1 MLPVREKVEH
11 VALRIKFTKTG
22 ALQYI
27 SHLDLMRAVSRALR
41 RSKQQLWM
49 SEGFTPRPHIVFTPP
64 LSLGYESTGEIMDF
78 RLTLDA
84 VLDVQAIKNAF
95 PPALEVKDVYVPRSK
110 QKEIVYADYVITLDT
125 DVCDDAIK
133 ELFSKPIEMVKKTKR
148 GESVTDI
155 TTLIERFEVEGGVI
169 SVTVCCGAENT
180 LNPSYILKALEQIGV
195 NIEYAHVCR
204 TGFRKSDMNL
214 FK

>member
-1 MLPVREKVEH
+1 MSENNLPFKEVRVIF
-11 VALRIKFTKTG
+11 AKTG
-22 ALQYI
+22 SAMWF

-41 RSKQQLWM
+41 RSNQKLWM

-84 VLDVQAIKNAF
+84 EFDPQAIKDAF
-95 PPALEVKDVYVPRSK
+95 PPALEVKDVYIPHTK
-110 QKEIVYADYVITLDT
+110 QKEIAFADYILTLDT
-125 DVCDDAIK
+125 DSRDDDIRQ
-133 ELFSKPIEMVKKTKR
+133 LFSKPVEMVKKTKR

-155 TTLIERFEVEGGVI
+155 TTLIKRFDIKDGVI

-180 LNPSYILKALEQIGV
+180 LNPSYILKAIEDIGV
-195 NIEYAHVCR
+195 DIGYARVRR
-204 TGFRKSDMNL
+204 TGFRKNDMNL

>member
-1 MLPVREKVEH
+1 MSQNNLPFKEVRV
-11 VALRIKFTKTG
+11 VFAKTG
-22 ALQYI
+22 SAMWF

-41 RSKQQLWM
+41 RSNQKLWM

-84 VLDVQAIKNAF
+84 DFDPQAIKEAF
-95 PPALEVKDVYVPRSK
+95 PPALEVKDVYIPHTK
-110 QKEIVYADYVITLDT
+110 QKEIAFADYILTLDT
-125 DVCDDAIK
+125 DSRDDDIRQ
-133 ELFSKPIEMVKKTKR
+133 LFSKPVEMVKKTKR

-155 TTLIERFEVEGGVI
+155 TTLIKRFDIKDGVI

-180 LNPSYILKALEQIGV
+180 LNPSYILKAIESIGI
-195 NIEYAHVCR
+195 NTEYAQVCR
-204 TGFRKSDMNL
+204 TGFRKNDMNL

>member
-1 MLPVREKVEH
+1 MSENNLPFKEVRVIF
-11 VALRIKFTKTG
+11 AKTG
-22 ALQYI
+22 SAMWF

-41 RSKQQLWM
+41 RSNQKLWM

-84 VLDVQAIKNAF
+84 EFDPQAIKDAF
-95 PPALEVKDVYVPRSK
+95 PPALEVKDVYIPHTK
-110 QKEIVYADYVITLDT
+110 QKEIAFADYILTLDT
-125 DVCDDAIK
+125 DSRDDDIRQ
-133 ELFSKPIEMVKKTKR
+133 LFSKPVEMVKKTKR
-148 GESVTDI
+148 GESATDI
-155 TTLIERFEVEGGVI
+155 TTLIKRFDIKDGVI

-180 LNPSYILKALEQIGV
+180 LNPSYILKAIEDIGV
-195 NIEYAHVCR
+195 DIGYARVRR
-204 TGFRKSDMNL
+204 TGFRKNDMNL

>member
-1 MLPVREKVEH
+1 MSQNNLPFKEVRV
-11 VALRIKFTKTG
+11 VFAKTG
-22 ALQYI
+22 SAMWF

-84 VLDVQAIKNAF
+84 VLDADAIKNAF
-95 PPALEVKDVYVPRSK
+95 PPALEVKDVYVPHSK

-125 DVCDDAIK
+125 AQYDSAIT
-133 ELFSKPIEMVKKTKR
+133 ELFSKPVEMVKKTKR

-155 TTLIERFEVEGGVI
+155 TSLIKRLEVKDGVI
-169 SVTVCCGAENT
+169 SVSVCCGAENT
-180 LNPSYILKALEQIGV
+180 LNPSYILKAIEDIG
-195 NIEYAHVCR
+195 ISTEYARVCR
-204 TGFRKSDMNL
+204 TGFRKSDMTL

>member
-1 MLPVREKVEH
+1 MSQNNLPFKEVRVIF
-11 VALRIKFTKTG
+11 AKTG
-22 ALQYI
+22 SAMWF

-125 DVCDDAIK
+125 NIADEKIA

-155 TTLIERFEVEGGVI
+155 TTLIERFEVKDGVI

-195 NIEYAHVCR
+195 NTEYAHVCR

>member
-1 MLPVREKVEH
+1 MSENNLPFKEVRVIF
-11 VALRIKFTKTG
+11 AKTG
-22 ALQYI
+22 SAMWF

-41 RSKQQLWM
+41 RSNQKLWM

-84 VLDVQAIKNAF
+84 EFDPQAIKAAF
-95 PPALEVKDVYVPRSK
+95 PPALEVKDVYIPHTK
-110 QKEIVYADYVITLDT
+110 QKEIAFADYILTLDT
-125 DVCDDAIK
+125 DSRDDDIRQ
-133 ELFSKPIEMVKKTKR
+133 LFSKPVEMVKKTKR

-155 TTLIERFEVEGGVI
+155 TTLIKRFDIKDGVI

-180 LNPSYILKALEQIGV
+180 LNPSYILKAIEDIGV
-195 NIEYAHVCR
+195 DIGYARVRR
-204 TGFRKSDMNL
+204 TGFRKNDMNL